1 MPWIWH
7 SSLWVVPQVIPYF
20 QHLRI
25 MPCIR
30 QGQGIEHLAV
40 SEVRVSSDLHPA
52 IGVKHGKAI
61 IWKQGF
67 DAWTHTHMPKQN
79 DSLKNLGVSPVKP
92 STHQSNETR
101 IFSDSTCRKNVW
113 STHSKFRNFVR
124 DQFRASRKLSSF
136 QILVSSPSFALFTS
150 WSIFI
155 HDPTAILHAQQ
166 GIVEKKPARMHAFK
180 EQCLQE
186 SGCLKLCLFL
196 LHTSGQFAS
205 VKLIHKWPVTS
216 SSLSFWRWRSICH
229 HPPIHRPNLSRTS
242 TQKAFFCP
250 KPTMKIK
257 EHRRLSPETIS
268 TWSIRRGSTA
278 CTQAR
283 TYSSAA
289 ESMCTSSPRLLYH
302 VEAMDSQNAKK
313 AKDQPGQVKLETSKF
328 WTKT

>member
-7 SSLWVVPQVIPYF
+7 SSLCVVPQVIPYF

-25 MPCIR
+25 MPCIC

-166 GIVEKKPARMHAFK
+166 GIVEKKLHACMHSKNNASKSLAVWNCVCSF
-180 EQCLQE
+180 CTLRANLPV
-186 SGCLKLCLFL
+186 SSWF
-196 LHTSGQFAS
+196 TSGQLLLAVCLFGVGDPYAIIHQFTDQTWAAHQPRKPSS
-205 VKLIHKWPVTS
+205 VQNL
-216 SSLSFWRWRSICH
+216 RWKSRNIGDCLLKPS
-229 HPPIHRPNLSRTS
+229 PPEVFEEDRLPALKRAHTPAQ
-242 TQKAFFCP
+242 QK
-250 KPTMKIK
+250 
-257 EHRRLSPETIS
+257 
-268 TWSIRRGSTA
+268 
-278 CTQAR
+278 
-283 TYSSAA
+283 
-289 ESMCTSSPRLLYH
+289 SMCTSSPRLLYH

-313 AKDQPGQVKLETSKF
+313 AKDQPGQVKLETSKI